1 MTRTNSTATRRRESA
16 EDPLAIANLGPVA
29 PALGWRAP
37 GAGRAAWARPARAYA
52 ATTTQAAGLFPFV
65 AGSGAPT
72 AGVPLGRHLTWGEVV
87 CADPFSWMEA
97 GITTNTG
104 MFLLGQPGVGKSAL
118 AKRLTLGMAAFGV
131 RPIILG
137 DTKGEHTAIIAALGG
152 QVIRVGR
159 GLDRINPL
167 DPGPLGQI
175 AYRLPAAGAHA
186 LRAEVRGRQLTSL
199 MALCA
204 LVRGAGG
211 APVSNGE
218 EVLLGHALDQLTTGS
233 AVPTVAALLDLLRE
247 PTPALL
253 NAAEGRTRRDYDD
266 ATRELRRT
274 LNLLSAG
281 ALAGVFDGP
290 STTTLDLTAPGISV
304 DISATAAAG
313 DTLVAAA
320 MLATWSAGF
329 GTVDAA
335 TALADAGLATPRRH
349 LMVMDELWRALRGA
363 PGLVEHADALTR
375 LNRSRG
381 IASLMITHSLAD
393 LEALPTRADVAKA
406 RGFVERSAIVALGGL
421 PRRELAAVTQVVPLT
436 AREIDLV
443 ASWSSAESWQPGA
456 RHPGRGSY
464 LLKTGQRPGLPLAM
478 ELTAAESVLYDTDT
492 RIRRA
497 G

>member
-1 MTRTNSTATRRRESA
+1 MGTRTHRA
-16 EDPLAIANLGPVA
+16 EVDDDDPLATATLGVVA
-29 PALGWRAP
+29 PALGFRAR
-37 GAGRAAWARPARAYA
+37 GAGRAAWAHPARAYA
-52 ATTTQAAGLFPFV
+52 ATTTQAAGLYPFL

-72 AGVPLGRHLTWGEVV
+72 VGVPLGRHALWGETV
-87 CADPFSWMEA
+87 CLDPFAWMNA
-97 GITTNTG
+97 GLTTNTG

-118 AKRLTLGMAAFGV
+118 AKRLTLAMPAFGV

-137 DTKGEHTAIIAALGG
+137 DTKGEHTAIIEALGG

-167 DPGPLGQI
+167 DPGPLGE
-175 AYRLPAAGAHA
+175 AADRLPPD
-186 LRAEVRGRQLTSL
+186 RARAVRSEIRGRQLSSL

-204 LVRGAGG
+204 LVRGTGG

-218 EVLLGHALDQLTTGS
+218 EVLLGEALDQLASHGRD
-233 AVPTVAALLDLLRE
+233 AVPTVPALLHVLRE

-253 NAAEGRTRRDYDD
+253 GAAEGRNRRDYDD

-274 LNLLSAG
+274 LNLLCHG
-281 ALAGVFDGP
+281 AMAGVFDGP
-290 STTTLDLTAPGISV
+290 STRPLDLDAPGISV

-320 MLATWSAGF
+320 MLAIWTVGF

-335 TALADAGLATPRRH
+335 AVLADAGLARRRQY

-381 IASLMITHSLAD
+381 IASLMITHSMAD

-421 PRRELAAVTQVVPLT
+421 PPRELSAVTQVVPLT
-436 AREIDLV
+436 VREAELV
-443 ASWSSAESWQPGA
+443 ASWSSAASWQPGT
-456 RHPGRGSY
+456 RHPGRGRY
-464 LLKTGQRPGLPLAM
+464 LLKTGHRPGLPLAM
-478 ELTAAESVLYDTDT
+478 TLTDVEARLYDTDT
-492 RIRRA
+492 RIRA
-497 G
+497 DA

>member
-1 MTRTNSTATRRRESA
+1 
-16 EDPLAIANLGPVA
+16 
-29 PALGWRAP
+29 
-37 GAGRAAWARPARAYA
+37 
-52 ATTTQAAGLFPFV
+52 
-65 AGSGAPT
+65 
-72 AGVPLGRHLTWGEVV
+72 
-87 CADPFSWMEA
+87 
-97 GITTNTG
+97 
-104 MFLLGQPGVGKSAL
+104 
-118 AKRLTLGMAAFGV
+118 
-131 RPIILG
+131 
-137 DTKGEHTAIIAALGG
+137 
-152 QVIRVGR
+152 
-159 GLDRINPL
+159 
-167 DPGPLGQI
+167 
-175 AYRLPAAGAHA
+175 
-186 LRAEVRGRQLTSL
+186 

-204 LVRGAGG
+204 LVRGTGG
-211 APVSNGE
+211 DAVSNGE
-218 EVLLGHALDQLTTGS
+218 EVLLGHALDQLTTRGTM
-233 AVPTVAALLDLLRE
+233 PTVPALLALLRE
-247 PTPALL
+247 PTPGLL

-329 GTVDAA
+329 GTVDAT
-335 TALADAGLATPRRH
+335 TALSDAALATPRRH

-436 AREIDLV
+436 DREVDLV

-464 LLKTGQRPGLPLAM
+464 LLKTGQRPGLPLALQ
-478 ELTAAESVLYDTDT
+478 LTPAESALYDTDT